1 MNPQDHD
8 HGGAH
13 GALGKA
19 EDGLR
24 KAVAPVAQR
33 LVSGRAGTVGDDAVL
48 VRQAITIGRPAEE
61 LADLLRSPGLAR
73 RLLTTSD
80 GPEISVEPTGDDT
93 ARWTVEGP
101 LGLHLVSDVRRESGP
116 TEEPLRWRAEPGG
129 DLAHEGVLRLRPAR
143 EDWGVELHAE
153 IRVAPPA
160 GPLGRLG
167 RGPLETAAGTVALKA
182 LRRCKSL
189 AETGEV
195 PTLQGN
201 PSGRA
206 TTTTES

>member
-1 MNPQDHD
+1 MSPQEQDH
-8 HGGAH
+8 GPVH

-48 VRQAITIGRPAEE
+48 VRQAITIGRSPEE
-61 LADLLRSPGLAR
+61 LAELLRSPELAR

-80 GPEISVEPTGDDT
+80 GPEISVEPTGTDT

-116 TEEPLRWRAEPGG
+116 TDEPLRWHAEPGG

-143 EDWGVELHAE
+143 EDWGTELHAE
-153 IRVAPPA
+153 VRVAPPA

-167 RGPLETAAGTVALKA
+167 RGPLEAAASTVAMKA

-195 PTLQGN
+195 PTLQDN

-206 TTTTES
+206 TTTES

>member
-1 MNPQDHD
+1 MSPQEQDH
-8 HGGAH
+8 GPVH

-24 KAVAPVAQR
+24 RAVAPVAQR
-33 LVSGRAGTVGDDAVL
+33 IVGGRAGTVGDDAVL
-48 VRQAITIGRPAEE
+48 VRQAVTIHRGPEE
-61 LADLLRSPGLAR
+61 LAELLRSPDLAR

-80 GPEISVEPTGDDT
+80 GPEIAVEPTGVDT

-101 LGLHLVSDVRRESGP
+101 LGLHLVSDVRREAGP
-116 TEEPLRWRAEPGG
+116 TEEPLRWHAEPGG

-143 EDWGVELHAE
+143 DDWGTELHAE
-153 IRVAPPA
+153 VRVAPPA

-167 RGPLETAAGTVALKA
+167 RGPIATAAGTVAMKA

-195 PTLQGN
+195 PTLQDN

-206 TTTTES
+206 TTTES

>member
-1 MNPQDHD
+1 MSPQEQDH
-8 HGGAH
+8 GPVH

-33 LVSGRAGTVGDDAVL
+33 LVSGRAGSVGDDAVL
-48 VRQAITIGRPAEE
+48 VRQAITVDRSPEE
-61 LADLLRSPGLAR
+61 LAELLRSPDLAR

-80 GPEISVEPTGDDT
+80 GPEISVEPTGTAT

-101 LGLHLVSDVRRESGP
+101 LGLHLVSDVRREIGP
-116 TEEPLRWRAEPGG
+116 TEEPLRWHAEPGG
-129 DLAHEGVLRLRPAR
+129 DLAHEGVLRLKPAR
-143 EDWGVELHAE
+143 EDWGTELHAE

-167 RGPLETAAGTVALKA
+167 RGPLQTAAGTVAMKA
-182 LRRCKSL
+182 LRRAKSL

-195 PTLQGN
+195 PTLRDN
-201 PSGRA
+201 PSGR